1 MPLVPLKAGCSTA
14 FTMHAGSSSPI
25 SRTVFSV
32 LSSEEDSP
40 LLALPRTPHPHSIS
54 LGLCQYRFNIASV
67 LNGLSL
73 QGGCA
78 NMYSS

>member
-40 LLALPRTPHPHSIS
+40 LLALPRTPHPHPTPTPYLLACVS
-54 LGLCQYRFNIASV
+54 IAST
-67 LNGLSL
+67 LPLS
-73 QGGCA
+73 
-78 NMYSS
+78 